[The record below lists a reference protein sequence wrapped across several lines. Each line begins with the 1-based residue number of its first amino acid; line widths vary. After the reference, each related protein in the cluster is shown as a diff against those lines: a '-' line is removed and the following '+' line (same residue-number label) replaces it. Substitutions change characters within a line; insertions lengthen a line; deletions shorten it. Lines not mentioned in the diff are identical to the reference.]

1 MTISNIKQVL
11 QTQAE
16 LELAVL
22 IGSRAEGRAHPESD
36 WDIAIQWNREM
47 SMLDNL
53 ANTET
58 LRRKLAV
65 ALEVGEELVDLI
77 DLPRAG
83 LAMRALVAEDGI
95 TLKGE
100 DTLAWNHFLGRVW
113 RELESYEWEK
123 QHLRD

>member
-1 MTISNIKQVL
+1 MTISNIQQVL
-11 QTQAE
+11 QTQTE

-36 WDIAIQWNREM
+36 WDIAIQWKREM
-47 SMLDNL
+47 TMLDNL

-65 ALEVGEELVDLI
+65 ALGVGEDGVDLI

-83 LAMRALVAEDGI
+83 LTMRALVAEEGI
-95 TLKGE
+95 PLKGE
-100 DTLAWNHFLGRVW
+100 DDLAWNHFLGRVW
-113 RELESYEWEK
+113 RELEAYEWEK
-123 QHLRD
+123 QHAA

>member
-1 MTISNIKQVL
+1 MTIANIQQVL
-11 QTQAE
+11 QTQTE

-22 IGSRAEGRAHPESD
+22 VGSRAEGRAHPESD
-36 WDIAIQWNREM
+36 WDIAIQWKRGM

-65 ALEVGEELVDLI
+65 ALGVGEDLVDLI

-83 LAMRALVAEDGI
+83 LTMRALVAEDGI
-95 TLKGE
+95 PLKGE
-100 DTLAWNHFLGRVW
+100 DTLDWNYFLGRVW

-123 QHLRD
+123 QHAA

>member
-1 MTISNIKQVL
+1 MTISTIQQVL
-11 QTQAE
+11 QTQTE

-22 IGSRAEGRAHPESD
+22 VGSRADGCAHPESD
-36 WDIAIQWNREM
+36 WDIAMQWKREM

-65 ALEVGEELVDLI
+65 ALGIGEDRIDLI

-83 LAMRALVAEDGI
+83 LTMRALVAEEGI
-95 TLKGE
+95 PLKGE

-113 RELESYEWEK
+113 RELEAYEWEK
-123 QHLRD
+123 QHAA